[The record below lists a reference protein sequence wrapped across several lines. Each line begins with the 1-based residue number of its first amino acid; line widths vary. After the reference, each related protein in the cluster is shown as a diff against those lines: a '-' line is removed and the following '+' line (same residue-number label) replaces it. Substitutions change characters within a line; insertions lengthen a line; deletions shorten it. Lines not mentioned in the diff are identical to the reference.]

1 MLPVLGSSTVGLVD
15 LFLKFSSVAVR
26 KRSAP
31 FYKYSFWS
39 FLCNPP
45 VLPSFP
51 CLGMLGFFFHLPFS
65 ILRTHGPDSLC
76 WFPSLCI
83 VQVLQSSGLSGP
95 QGMLP
100 CVGSCAA
107 SASGINSSCANSSPH
122 AGTGS
127 DWETHRSRTECSR
140 FLTCTSRGLKWAGI
154 S

>member
-51 CLGMLGFFFHLPFS
+51 CLGMLGFFFSSAVFHFE
-65 ILRTHGPDSLC
+65 DSRARL
-76 WFPSLCI
+76 S
-83 VQVLQSSGLSGP
+83 VLVSVTLY
-95 QGMLP
+95 
-100 CVGSCAA
+100 CAGVA
-107 SASGINSSCANSSPH
+107 EL
-122 AGTGS
+122 
-127 DWETHRSRTECSR
+127 W
-140 FLTCTSRGLKWAGI
+140 LKWPPGDAPLRRELC
-154 S
+154 SQRKRYKQLLCQFFSPCWHRE